1 MSAKINLF
9 YSKSNLAVVESRL
22 MDAVRQVQLASTD
35 LCACIFPTV
44 MLSGKLPVGP
54 YLGLTSHPEGV

>member
-9 YSKSNLAVVESRL
+9 YSESNLAVVMSL
-22 MDAVRQVQLASTD
+22 FVGAVRQAQLASTY

-44 MLSGKLPVGP
+44 MSSGKLPVGP
-54 YLGLTSHPEGV
+54 YLGLTSHPKGV

>member
-9 YSKSNLAVVESRL
+9 YSESNLTVVMSRSL
-22 MDAVRQVQLASTD
+22 GAARQAQLASTY

-44 MLSGKLPVGP
+44 MSSGKLPVGP
-54 YLGLTSHPEGV
+54 YLGLTSHPKGV